1 MKICQRCGR
10 KYTDDNMFCET
21 CGARL
26 TPQIQSQDMQD
37 NFPAPEKKNAMHP
50 LIYLIP
56 VAAAI
61 VLVALLF
68 LFWDKLPFSSKEDG
82 VKKTSQQGEESPVE
96 GEGSEEK
103 KDSSQT
109 ATEKEGKK
117 EQDEGQEPEGSQK
130 GKEAKEDYADAQI
143 NGVDNAYVQVAGTV
157 AKENGILVL
166 KLEKPASVCAYDA
179 EDKIAQKESVG
190 AFELDGDG
198 MEEYL
203 GSKVVIKGKLAADV
217 AGDFSI
223 QAVGMEVKQ
232 QAFGEGASPGAHRY
246 QLIRDDVSW
255 QEAFSDCV
263 SRGGFLAQINSEEEY
278 DAVTA
283 LIEEE
288 GMQNVHFYLGGRRD
302 AYSQEY
308 YWVDAWDS
316 FVGEPLN
323 PEGQSWAA
331 GHWMENEPSFTSEGD
346 MELYMNLV
354 YYQENWVLNDVPADI
369 TVYYPGKTG
378 YICEFDE

>member
-68 LFWDKLPFSSKEDG
+68 LFWAKLPFSSKEDG
-82 VKKTSQQGEESPVE
+82 VKKTSQQGEESHVE

-198 MEEYL
+198 MEE
-203 GSKVVIKGKLAADV
+203 
-217 AGDFSI
+217 
-223 QAVGMEVKQ
+223 
-232 QAFGEGASPGAHRY
+232 
-246 QLIRDDVSW
+246 
-255 QEAFSDCV
+255 
-263 SRGGFLAQINSEEEY
+263 
-278 DAVTA
+278 
-283 LIEEE
+283 
-288 GMQNVHFYLGGRRD
+288 
-302 AYSQEY
+302 
-308 YWVDAWDS
+308 
-316 FVGEPLN
+316 
-323 PEGQSWAA
+323 
-331 GHWMENEPSFTSEGD
+331 
-346 MELYMNLV
+346 
-354 YYQENWVLNDVPADI
+354 
-369 TVYYPGKTG
+369 
-378 YICEFDE
+378 